1 MPKHSISQ
9 KFSSLTRWTAQ
20 ATGTWQ
26 AATMAFAIVLIW
38 LIGGLFFGFAN
49 ELYQLLINT
58 TTTIIT
64 FLMVFLIQG
73 SQNRDTAA
81 LHAKLDGLID
91 AVEQADNRLINVE
104 NDTDEH
110 LELIKKSA
118 MTHKQPCGQ

>member
-1 MPKHSISQ
+1 MPKNGISE
-9 KFSSLTRWTAQ
+9 KFSLLTRWTAQ

-26 AATMAFAIVLIW
+26 AATMAFAIIIIW
-38 LIGGLFFGFAN
+38 LIGGFFFGFGN

-81 LHAKLDGLID
+81 LHAKLDGLIT
-91 AVEQADNRLINVE
+91 AVAEADNRLIDVE
-104 NDTDEH
+104 HDTDEH
-110 LELIKKSA
+110 LALIKQAAISQ
-118 MTHKQPCGQ
+118 KQICDQ